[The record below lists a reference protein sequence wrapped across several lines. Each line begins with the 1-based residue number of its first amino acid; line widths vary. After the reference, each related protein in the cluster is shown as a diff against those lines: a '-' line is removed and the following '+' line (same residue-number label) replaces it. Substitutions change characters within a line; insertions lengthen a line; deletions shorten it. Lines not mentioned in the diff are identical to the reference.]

1 MLDQYGKQWIYSKQK
16 LYNFIIFHPKIQK
29 SKNMLSTQIRVSPV
43 AAVVDFVKRK
53 LGPLRWNHVM
63 DWPKASV
70 ATGSLCGPGRP
81 MAGWRLDQSGGGG
94 GAQGSAGDRGTVGE
108 GYHRPIME
116 EEVLHFMRPEEGKLL
131 LDGTLGGGGHTEIF
145 LKSGA
150 AVLAT
155 DRDPDALARAKRRLE
170 PMFGEKFTAIHSN
183 FADFPDVLEA
193 VQLSGGLDGIFL
205 DLGLSSRQLEN
216 PARGFSFMRE
226 GRLDMRFD
234 PDAPVSA
241 SDIVN
246 HWSEED
252 LTGLLQKYG
261 EEPAARRIAR
271 AIVDRRS
278 TKAFL
283 LTTEL
288 AAMIA
293 SVVPQRGRTH
303 PATRTFQALRL
314 EVNQELQSLEMALA
328 HAPRWLKPGGR
339 LVVLTFHSLE
349 DRIVKHFLRERSQPE
364 TDRPEWP
371 TPRPNPNYHFNL
383 VVRKAVTPTA
393 QEIQANPRAR
403 SCKLRVAERVAD
415 KLHTNPK

>member
-1 MLDQYGKQWIYSKQK
+1 M
-16 LYNFIIFHPKIQK
+16 FPA
-29 SKNMLSTQIRVSPV
+29 QIRISPIQ
-43 AAVVDFVKRK
+43 AAVSFVRMK
-53 LGPLRWNHVM
+53 LEPWRWNHVM
-63 DWPKASV
+63 EWPKAGV

-81 MAGWRLDQSGGGG
+81 IAGWRLDQSGGDSGSP
-94 GAQGSAGDRGTVGE
+94 GSAGDRGTVGE
-108 GYHRPIME
+108 NYHRPIME
-116 EEVLHFMRPEEGKLL
+116 EAVLHFMKPEEGKLL

-170 PMFGEKFTAIHSN
+170 PTYGENFTAIHSN
-183 FADFPDVLEA
+183 FADFPDVLET
-193 VQLSGGLDGIFL
+193 VQLAGGLDGIFL

-234 PDAPVSA
+234 PDGPVSA
-241 SDIVN
+241 ADIVN

-252 LTGLLQKYG
+252 LSDLLHKYG

-278 TKAFL
+278 TKAIL

-288 AAMIA
+288 AALIA

-314 EVNQELQSLEMALA
+314 EVNQELHSLERALE
-328 HAPRWLKPGGR
+328 HTPRWLKPGGR

-349 DRIVKHFLRERSQPE
+349 DRIVKHFLREHSQPE

-383 VVRKAVTPTA
+383 VVRRAITPTP
-393 QEIQANPRAR
+393 QEIQSNPRAR

-415 KLHTNPK
+415 KLHSNPNHK